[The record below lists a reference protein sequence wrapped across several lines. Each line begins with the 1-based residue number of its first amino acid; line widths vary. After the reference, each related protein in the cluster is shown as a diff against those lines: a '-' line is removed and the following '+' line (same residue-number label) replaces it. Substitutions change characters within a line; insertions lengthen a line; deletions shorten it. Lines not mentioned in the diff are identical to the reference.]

1 MKRSM
6 LSFEYCIVANLLLI
20 IAHAYKIIHSRCTCD
35 CFFVQKR
42 TKIKWNTYKYIE
54 NERYVQELIILRSN
68 THLSMYNIHTV
79 HDTFSNHE
87 IGYELESQRI
97 KQREYSL
104 I

>member
-1 MKRSM
+1 
-6 LSFEYCIVANLLLI
+6 
-20 IAHAYKIIHSRCTCD
+20 
-35 CFFVQKR
+35 
-42 TKIKWNTYKYIE
+42 
-54 NERYVQELIILRSN
+54 
-68 THLSMYNIHTV
+68 MYNIHTV